1 MSEFFDVVT
10 PKEAIKKL
18 LSKKKFPEMVSE
30 KINTVNSNGRILSQD
45 IKSSINLPHFN
56 RSSMDG
62 YAIYASD
69 SNGVSLSSPNYLEII
84 EEIKM
89 GDVPKHK
96 ILTGKT
102 SRIFTGGMIPKGS
115 NAVIMEEDTEELGN
129 NMIEIKKPVSIG
141 ENIIFSGEE
150 TKKGNIII
158 NKGTKIRSQ
167 EIGSL
172 LESGFTEIFVSKK
185 PVIGVLS
192 SGDELIPPE
201 NTLEL
206 GKIRDINTYTISNLI
221 NNSGGIAEIFPI
233 LPDDLNSQLNQAKK
247 ALQFCDMLIFSA
259 GSSISYRDTTAEVI
273 NSLDKPGVI
282 VHGISVKPGKPT
294 ILGLSGKKPIIG
306 LPGNPV
312 SSIMI
317 FINIVKPILDKLNN
331 HISVITKQIDCTL
344 TEDISSQTGREDYV
358 QVSIRSAD
366 QKILATPVFGK
377 SNLINTLVNSDGFV
391 TIPPETGGLYKN
403 SIVKVKTYE

>member
-1 MSEFFDVVT
+1 LSEFFEVVT
-10 PKEAIKKL
+10 PKEGIKRL
-18 LSKKKFPEMVSE
+18 LSKKNFPIMVSE
-30 KINTVNSNGRILSQD
+30 KINTVNSDSRILSQD
-45 IKSSINLPHFN
+45 IKSSLNLPHFN

-62 YAIYASD
+62 YAIYAND
-69 SNGVSLSSPNYLEII
+69 SNGVSLSNPNYLEII

-89 GDVPKHK
+89 GDVPKQK

-102 SRIFTGGMIPKGS
+102 SRIFTGGMIPEGS

-150 TKKGNIII
+150 TKKGKIII
-158 NKGTKIRSQ
+158 KKGTKIRSQ

-172 LESGFTEIFVSKK
+172 LESGFTEICVSKK
-185 PVIGVLS
+185 PIIGVLS
-192 SGDELIPPE
+192 SGDELISPE
-201 NTLEL
+201 KTLEL

-221 NNSGGIAEIFPI
+221 NNSGGVPKIFPI

-331 HISVITKQIDCTL
+331 HISIITKQIDCIL
-344 TEDISSQTGREDYV
+344 TEDINSQTGREDYV
-358 QVSIRSAD
+358 QVSISSTA
-366 QKILATPVFGK
+366 QKTLATPVFGK
-377 SNLINTLVNSDGFV
+377 SNLINTLVNSDGFI

-403 SIVKVKTYE
+403 SLVKVKTYE

>member
-69 SNGVSLSSPNYLEII
+69 SNGVSLSNPNYLEII

-89 GDVPKHK
+89 GDVPKHT

-185 PVIGVLS
+185 PIIGVLS

-358 QVSIRSAD
+358 QVSISSTD

-391 TIPPETGGLYKN
+391 TIPPETG
-403 SIVKVKTYE
+403 

>member
-1 MSEFFDVVT
+1 LSEFFEVVT
-10 PKEAIKKL
+10 PKEGIKRL
-18 LSKKKFPEMVSE
+18 LSKKNFPIMVSE
-30 KINTVNSNGRILSQD
+30 KINTVNSDSRILSQD
-45 IKSSINLPHFN
+45 IKSSLNLPHFN

-62 YAIYASD
+62 YAIYAND
-69 SNGVSLSSPNYLEII
+69 SNGVSLSNPNYLEII

-89 GDVPKHK
+89 GDVPKQK

-102 SRIFTGGMIPKGS
+102 SRIFTGGMIPEGS

-150 TKKGNIII
+150 TKKGKIII
-158 NKGTKIRSQ
+158 KKGTKIRSQ

-172 LESGFTEIFVSKK
+172 LESGFTEICVSKK
-185 PVIGVLS
+185 PIIGVLS
-192 SGDELIPPE
+192 SGDELISPE
-201 NTLEL
+201 KTLEL

-221 NNSGGIAEIFPI
+221 NNSGGIPKIFPI

-331 HISVITKQIDCTL
+331 HISIITKQIDCIL
-344 TEDISSQTGREDYV
+344 TEDINSQTGREDYV
-358 QVSIRSAD
+358 QVSISSTA
-366 QKILATPVFGK
+366 QKTLATPVFGK
-377 SNLINTLVNSDGFV
+377 SNLINTLVNSDGFI

-403 SIVKVKTYE
+403 SLVKVKTYE

>member
-10 PKEAIKKL
+10 PEEAINML
-18 LSKKKFPEMVSE
+18 LSENNFPKMISE
-30 KINTVNSNGRILSQD
+30 KINTIDSNGRILTQD
-45 IKSSINLPHFN
+45 IKSEINLPHFN

-62 YAIYASD
+62 YAIDAND
-69 SNGVSLSSPNYLEII
+69 SNGVSLSNPNYLEII

-89 GDVPKHK
+89 GDVPKQK
-96 ILTGKT
+96 IIPGKT
-102 SRIFTGGMIPKGS
+102 SRIFTGGMMPEGS
-115 NAVIMEEDTEELGN
+115 TAVIMEEDTEELGN
-129 NMIEIKKPVSIG
+129 NMIEIKKPVSTG
-141 ENIIFSGEE
+141 ENIIFIGEE

-158 NKGTKIRSQ
+158 KKGIKIRSQ

-172 LESGFTEIFVSKK
+172 LESGLTKIFVSKR
-185 PVIGVLS
+185 PIIGVLS
-192 SGDELIPPE
+192 SGDELIPPG
-201 NTLEL
+201 NKLEL

-221 NNSGGIAEIFPI
+221 KNSGCIAKIFPI
-233 LPDDLNSQLNQAKK
+233 LPDDLNSQLNQAKN

-273 NSLDKPGVI
+273 NSLEKPGVI

-294 ILGLSGKKPIIG
+294 ILGLSGTKPIIG

-331 HISVITKQIDCTL
+331 HVSNIGNQIDCTL
-344 TEDISSQTGREDYV
+344 TQDISSQTGREDYV
-358 QVSIRSAD
+358 QVSLKIND

-377 SNLINTLVNSDGFV
+377 SNLINTLVNSDGFI

-403 SIVKVKTYE
+403 SLVKVKTYE

>member
-1 MSEFFDVVT
+1 MSEFFEVVT
-10 PKEAIKKL
+10 PKEGIKRL
-18 LSKKKFPEMVSE
+18 LSKKNFPIMVSE
-30 KINTVNSNGRILSQD
+30 KINTVNSDSRILSQD
-45 IKSSINLPHFN
+45 IKSSLNLPHFN

-62 YAIYASD
+62 YAIYAND
-69 SNGVSLSSPNYLEII
+69 SNGVSLSNPNYLEII

-89 GDVPKHK
+89 GDVPKQK

-102 SRIFTGGMIPKGS
+102 SRIFTGGMIPEGS

-150 TKKGNIII
+150 TKKGKIII
-158 NKGTKIRSQ
+158 KKGTKIRSQ

-172 LESGFTEIFVSKK
+172 LESGCTEICVSKK
-185 PVIGVLS
+185 PIIGVLS
-192 SGDELIPPE
+192 SGDELISPE
-201 NTLEL
+201 KTLEL

-221 NNSGGIAEIFPI
+221 NNSGGVPKIFPI

-331 HISVITKQIDCTL
+331 HISIITKQIDCIL
-344 TEDISSQTGREDYV
+344 TEDINSQTGREDYV
-358 QVSIRSAD
+358 QVSISSTA
-366 QKILATPVFGK
+366 QKTLATPVFGK
-377 SNLINTLVNSDGFV
+377 SNLINTLVNSDGFI

-403 SIVKVKTYE
+403 SLVKVKTYE

>member
-1 MSEFFDVVT
+1 LSEFFDVIT

-18 LSKKKFPEMVSE
+18 LSEKNFPAMVSE
-30 KINTVNSNGRILSQD
+30 KINTVNSNRRILSQD

-69 SNGVSLSSPNYLEII
+69 SNGVSLSTPNYLEII

-102 SRIFTGGMIPKGS
+102 SRIFTGGMIPEGS

-158 NKGTKIRSQ
+158 KKGTKIRSQ

-185 PVIGVLS
+185 PIIGVLS

-201 NTLEL
+201 KTLEL

-221 NNSGGIAEIFPI
+221 NSSGGIAEIFPI

-317 FINIVKPILDKLNN
+317 FINVVKPILDKLNN

-344 TEDISSQTGREDYV
+344 TEDVSSQTGREDYV
-358 QVSIRSAD
+358 QVSIRSTA
-366 QKILATPVFGK
+366 QKTLATPVFGK
-377 SNLINTLVNSDGFV
+377 SNLINTLVNSDGFI

-403 SIVKVKTYE
+403 SLVKVKTYE

>member
-1 MSEFFDVVT
+1 MSEFFEVVT
-10 PKEAIKKL
+10 PKEGIKRL
-18 LSKKKFPEMVSE
+18 LSKKNFPIMVSE
-30 KINTVNSNGRILSQD
+30 KINTVNSDSRILSQD
-45 IKSSINLPHFN
+45 IKSSLNLPHFN

-62 YAIYASD
+62 YAIYAND
-69 SNGVSLSSPNYLEII
+69 SNGVSLSNPNYLEII

-89 GDVPKHK
+89 GDVPKQK

-102 SRIFTGGMIPKGS
+102 SRIFTGGMIPEGS

-150 TKKGNIII
+150 TKKGKIII
-158 NKGTKIRSQ
+158 KKGTKIRSQ

-172 LESGFTEIFVSKK
+172 LESGFTEICVSKK
-185 PVIGVLS
+185 PIIGVLS
-192 SGDELIPPE
+192 SGDELISPE
-201 NTLEL
+201 KTLEL

-221 NNSGGIAEIFPI
+221 NNSGGIPKIFPI

-331 HISVITKQIDCTL
+331 HISIITKQIDCIL
-344 TEDISSQTGREDYV
+344 TEDINSQTGREDYV
-358 QVSIRSAD
+358 QVSISSTA
-366 QKILATPVFGK
+366 QKTLATPVFGK
-377 SNLINTLVNSDGFV
+377 SNLINTLVNSDGFI

-403 SIVKVKTYE
+403 SLVKVKTYE

>member
-18 LSKKKFPEMVSE
+18 LSKKNFPAMVSE
-30 KINTVNSNGRILSQD
+30 KINTVNSDSRILFQD

-62 YAIYASD
+62 YAIYAND
-69 SNGVSLSSPNYLEII
+69 SNGVSLSAPNYLEII

-96 ILTGKT
+96 IITGKT
-102 SRIFTGGMIPKGS
+102 SRIFTGRMLLKGS

-141 ENIIFSGEE
+141 ENIIYKGEE

-158 NKGTKIRSQ
+158 KKGTKIRSQ

-172 LESGFTEIFVSKK
+172 LESGLTKIFVSKK
-185 PVIGVLS
+185 PKIGVLS
-192 SGDELIPPE
+192 SGDELISPE
-201 NTLEL
+201 KDLEL

-221 NNSGGIAEIFPI
+221 KKSGCLAEIFPI

-247 ALQFCDMLIFSA
+247 ALKFCDMLIFSA

-344 TEDISSQTGREDYV
+344 TEDVSSQTGREDYV
-358 QVSIRSAD
+358 QVSIRSTA
-366 QKILATPVFGK
+366 QKTLATPVFGK
-377 SNLINTLVNSDGFV
+377 SNLINTLVNSDGFI

-403 SIVKVKTYE
+403 SLVKVKTYE

>member
-1 MSEFFDVVT
+1 M
-10 PKEAIKKL
+10 L
-18 LSKKKFPEMVSE
+18 PE
-30 KINTVNSNGRILSQD
+30 G
-45 IKSSINLPHFN
+45 
-56 RSSMDG
+56 
-62 YAIYASD
+62 A
-69 SNGVSLSSPNYLEII
+69 
-84 EEIKM
+84 
-89 GDVPKHK
+89 
-96 ILTGKT
+96 
-102 SRIFTGGMIPKGS
+102 

-185 PVIGVLS
+185 PIIGVLS

>member
-10 PKEAIKKL
+10 PKEAINKL
-18 LSKKKFPEMVSE
+18 LSEKNFPKMISE
-30 KINTVNSNGRILSQD
+30 KINTVDSNSRILNQD
-45 IKSSINLPHFN
+45 IKSEVNLPHFN

-62 YAIYASD
+62 YAIYAND

-89 GDVPKHK
+89 GDVPKQK
-96 ILTGKT
+96 IIPGKT
-102 SRIFTGGMIPKGS
+102 SRIFTGGMMPEGS
-115 NAVIMEEDTEELGN
+115 TAVIMEEDTEELGN
-129 NMIEIKKPVSIG
+129 NMIEIKKPVSTG
-141 ENIIFSGEE
+141 ENIIFIGEE

-158 NKGTKIRSQ
+158 KKGIKIRSQ

-172 LESGFTEIFVSKK
+172 LESGLTKIFVSKR
-185 PVIGVLS
+185 PIIGVLS
-192 SGDELIPPE
+192 SGDELIPPA
-201 NTLEL
+201 NKLEL

-221 NNSGGIAEIFPI
+221 KNSGCIAKIFPI
-233 LPDDLNSQLNQAKK
+233 LPDDLNSQLNQAKN

-273 NSLDKPGVI
+273 NSLEKPGVI

-294 ILGLSGKKPIIG
+294 ILGLSGTKPIIG

-331 HISVITKQIDCTL
+331 YIGTITNQIDCKL
-344 TEDISSQTGREDYV
+344 TQDISSQTGREDYV
-358 QVSIRSAD
+358 QVSMKTHN

-377 SNLINTLVNSDGFV
+377 SNLINTLVNSDGFI
-391 TIPPETGGLYKN
+391 TIPPESGGLYKN
-403 SIVKVKTYE
+403 SLVKVKTYE

>member
-10 PKEAIKKL
+10 PEEAINML
-18 LSKKKFPEMVSE
+18 FSENNFPKMISE
-30 KINTVNSNGRILSQD
+30 KINTIDSNGRILTQD
-45 IKSSINLPHFN
+45 IKSEINLPHFN

-62 YAIYASD
+62 YAIDAND
-69 SNGVSLSSPNYLEII
+69 SNGVSLSNPNYLEII

-89 GDVPKHK
+89 GDVPKQK
-96 ILTGKT
+96 IIPGKT
-102 SRIFTGGMIPKGS
+102 SRIFTGGMMPEGS
-115 NAVIMEEDTEELGN
+115 TAVIMEEDTEELGN
-129 NMIEIKKPVSIG
+129 NMIEIKKPVSTG
-141 ENIIFSGEE
+141 ENIIFIGEE

-158 NKGTKIRSQ
+158 KKGIKIRSQ

-172 LESGFTEIFVSKK
+172 LESGLTKIFVSKR
-185 PVIGVLS
+185 PIIGVLS
-192 SGDELIPPE
+192 SGDELIPPG
-201 NTLEL
+201 NKLEL

-221 NNSGGIAEIFPI
+221 KNSGCIAKIFPI
-233 LPDDLNSQLNQAKK
+233 LPDDLNSQLNQTKN

-273 NSLDKPGVI
+273 NSLEKPGVI

-294 ILGLSGKKPIIG
+294 ILGLSGTKPIIG

-317 FINIVKPILDKLNN
+317 FINIVKPILDKINN
-331 HISVITKQIDCTL
+331 HVSNIGNQIDCTL
-344 TEDISSQTGREDYV
+344 TQDISSQTGREDYV
-358 QVSIRSAD
+358 QVSLKTND

-377 SNLINTLVNSDGFV
+377 SNLINTLVNSDGFI

-403 SIVKVKTYE
+403 SLVKVKTYE

>member
-18 LSKKKFPEMVSE
+18 LSEKNFPEMISE
-30 KINTVNSNGRILSQD
+30 KINTVNSDSRILSQD

-69 SNGVSLSSPNYLEII
+69 SNGVSLSTPNYLEII

-102 SRIFTGGMIPKGS
+102 SRIFTGGMIPEGS

-158 NKGTKIRSQ
+158 KKGTKIRSQ

-172 LESGFTEIFVSKK
+172 LESGYTEILVSKK
-185 PVIGVLS
+185 PIIGVLS

-201 NTLEL
+201 KTLEL

-331 HISVITKQIDCTL
+331 HISAITKQIDCTL

-358 QVSIRSAD
+358 QVSISNAD

>member
-10 PKEAIKKL
+10 PKEAINKL
-18 LSKKKFPEMVSE
+18 LSEKNFPEMISE
-30 KINTVNSNGRILSQD
+30 KINTVDSNSRILNQD
-45 IKSSINLPHFN
+45 IKSEVNLPHFN

-62 YAIYASD
+62 YAIYAND

-89 GDVPKHK
+89 GDVPKQK
-96 ILTGKT
+96 IIPGKT
-102 SRIFTGGMIPKGS
+102 SRIFTGGMIPEGS
-115 NAVIMEEDTEELGN
+115 TAVIMEEDTEELGN
-129 NMIEIKKPVSIG
+129 NMIEIKKPVATG

-158 NKGTKIRSQ
+158 KKGIKIRSQ

-172 LESGFTEIFVSKK
+172 LESGLTKIFVSKK
-185 PVIGVLS
+185 PIIGVLS
-192 SGDELIPPE
+192 SGDELIPPSKK
-201 NTLEL
+201 LEL

-221 NNSGGIAEIFPI
+221 KNSGCIAKIFPI
-233 LPDDLNSQLNQAKK
+233 LPDDLNSQLNQTKK
-247 ALQFCDMLIFSA
+247 ALEFCDMLIFSA

-294 ILGLSGKKPIIG
+294 ILGLSDKKPIIG

-331 HISVITKQIDCTL
+331 YIGTITNQIDCKL
-344 TEDISSQTGREDYV
+344 TQDISSQTGREDYV
-358 QVSIRSAD
+358 QVSMKTHN

-377 SNLINTLVNSDGFV
+377 SNLINTLVNSDGFI
-391 TIPPETGGLYKN
+391 TIPPESGGLYKN
-403 SIVKVKTYE
+403 SLVKVKTYE

>member
-18 LSKKKFPEMVSE
+18 LSKKNFPEMISE
-30 KINTVNSNGRILSQD
+30 KINTVNSDGRILSQD

-69 SNGVSLSSPNYLEII
+69 SNGVSLSNPNYLEII

-89 GDVPKHK
+89 GDVPKHT

>member
-1 MSEFFDVVT
+1 
-10 PKEAIKKL
+10 
-18 LSKKKFPEMVSE
+18 
-30 KINTVNSNGRILSQD
+30 
-45 IKSSINLPHFN
+45 
-56 RSSMDG
+56 
-62 YAIYASD
+62 
-69 SNGVSLSSPNYLEII
+69 
-84 EEIKM
+84 
-89 GDVPKHK
+89 
-96 ILTGKT
+96 
-102 SRIFTGGMIPKGS
+102 
-115 NAVIMEEDTEELGN
+115 
-129 NMIEIKKPVSIG
+129 MIEIKKPVSIG

-150 TKKGNIII
+150 TKKGKIII
-158 NKGTKIRSQ
+158 KKGTKIRSQ

-172 LESGFTEIFVSKK
+172 LESGFTEICVSKK
-185 PVIGVLS
+185 PIIGVLS
-192 SGDELIPPE
+192 SGDELISPE
-201 NTLEL
+201 KTLEL

-221 NNSGGIAEIFPI
+221 NNSGGVPKIFPI

-331 HISVITKQIDCTL
+331 HISIITKQIDCIL
-344 TEDISSQTGREDYV
+344 TEDINSQTGREDYV
-358 QVSIRSAD
+358 QVSISSTA
-366 QKILATPVFGK
+366 QKTLATPVFGK
-377 SNLINTLVNSDGFV
+377 SNLINTLVNSDGFI

-403 SIVKVKTYE
+403 SLVKVKTYE

>member
-1 MSEFFDVVT
+1 LSEFFEVVT
-10 PKEAIKKL
+10 PKEGIKRL
-18 LSKKKFPEMVSE
+18 LSNKKFPIMVSE
-30 KINTVNSNGRILSQD
+30 KINTVNSDSRILSQD
-45 IKSSINLPHFN
+45 IKSSLNLPHFN

-62 YAIYASD
+62 YAIYAND
-69 SNGVSLSSPNYLEII
+69 SNGVSLSNPNYLEII

-89 GDVPKHK
+89 GDVPKQK

-102 SRIFTGGMIPKGS
+102 SRIFTGGMIPEGS

-150 TKKGNIII
+150 TKKGKIII
-158 NKGTKIRSQ
+158 KKGTKIRSQ

-172 LESGFTEIFVSKK
+172 LESGFTEICVSKK
-185 PVIGVLS
+185 PIIGVLS
-192 SGDELIPPE
+192 SGDELISPE
-201 NTLEL
+201 KTLEL

-221 NNSGGIAEIFPI
+221 NNSGGVPKIFPI

-331 HISVITKQIDCTL
+331 HISIITKQIDCIL
-344 TEDISSQTGREDYV
+344 TEDINSQTGREDYV
-358 QVSIRSAD
+358 QVSISSTA
-366 QKILATPVFGK
+366 QKTLATPVFGK
-377 SNLINTLVNSDGFV
+377 SNLINTLVNSDGFI

-403 SIVKVKTYE
+403 SLVKVKTYE

>member
-1 MSEFFDVVT
+1 MSEFFDVIT

-18 LSKKKFPEMVSE
+18 LSEKNFPAMVSE
-30 KINTVNSNGRILSQD
+30 KINTVNSNRRILSQD

-69 SNGVSLSSPNYLEII
+69 SNGVSLSTPNYLEII

-102 SRIFTGGMIPKGS
+102 SRIFTGGMIPEGS

-158 NKGTKIRSQ
+158 KKGTKIRSQ

-185 PVIGVLS
+185 PIIGVLS

-201 NTLEL
+201 KTLEL

-221 NNSGGIAEIFPI
+221 NSSGGIAEIFPI

-317 FINIVKPILDKLNN
+317 FINVVKPILDKLNN

-344 TEDISSQTGREDYV
+344 TEDVSSQTGREDYV
-358 QVSIRSAD
+358 QVSIRSTA
-366 QKILATPVFGK
+366 QKTLATPVFGK
-377 SNLINTLVNSDGFV
+377 SNLINTLVNSDGFI

-403 SIVKVKTYE
+403 SLVKVKTYE